1 MDGRPSFLK
10 SGERA
15 RLFPV
20 LAETSKEGRTLSVV
34 LSSIAYVEEFGAK
47 LFASIGQKKG
57 ARTKVEMFTEIVF
70 AKSDTKV
77 RPDGLVVLTTGKR
90 QWTALVE
97 AKIGNTTLD
106 LPQIESYLQLAR
118 DNGIDAVI
126 TLSNQFTAQPDHHPL
141 SPQKASLR
149 KVGLFHWSWMFV
161 MTQATLLLAA
171 KAVEDVDQA
180 RILSELVRF
189 LSHPST
195 GVKGFERMP
204 SVWKNVVTAARGDA
218 PIKKNSPEV
227 KEIITAWHEE
237 VRDLCLIMSRLLQTQ
252 VEIKLPRSHRNDQKK
267 RVGDDSELLSVKQRL
282 NCELDIPDTA
292 NTISIE
298 ANLRTRSIL
307 LSMRLAAPG
316 DKKSSLARVN
326 WIVRQL
332 SKTNSNEIHIRA
344 IWPGKSQATQAS
356 LEELRENAEILISG
370 RDKKMILTSF
380 DVLFIRE
387 LSGKFSGPKTFV
399 DGLEEAVPDFYEHV
413 GQHLRAWTPSAPRL
427 RGKTEPSDVSPQAI
441 QKEIEDKRPA
451 DFAEERAQSA
461 SGGEEVR
468 FSQDLGEKRDGIEA
482 SDKG

>member
-34 LSSIAYVEEFGAK
+34 LSSIAYVEEFGAA
-47 LFASIGQKKG
+47 LFSSIGQRKG
-57 ARTKVEMFTEIVF
+57 ARTKVDVYTEIVF
-70 AKSDTKV
+70 ANSNV
-77 RPDGLVVLTTGKR
+77 NIRPDGLIVLTTGKR
-90 QWTALVE
+90 RWTALVE
-97 AKIGNTTLD
+97 AKIGNADLD

-141 SPQKASLR
+141 TLQKASLR
-149 KVGLFHWSWMFV
+149 KIGLFHWSWMFV

-171 KAVEDVDQA
+171 KDVADSDQR

-204 SVWKNVVTAARGDA
+204 SVWKNIVTDARGDA

-227 KEIITAWHEE
+227 KEVIAAWHEE
-237 VRDLCLIMSRLLQTQ
+237 VRDLCLIMSRLLRTQ
-252 VEIKLPRSHRNDQKK
+252 VDIRLPRSHRNDPKK
-267 RVGDDSELLSVKQRL
+267 RVGDDSELLSAKQRL
-282 NCELDIPDTA
+282 KCELDIPDTA
-292 NTISIE
+292 NAITIE

-316 DKKSSLARVN
+316 DKKSSIARVN

-332 SKTNSNEIHIRA
+332 SKSNSSEIHVRA
-344 IWPGKSQATQAS
+344 IWPGKAQATQAS
-356 LEELRENAEILISG
+356 LEELRENASVLIDDY
-370 RDKKMILTSF
+370 DKKMILTSF

-387 LSGKFSGPKTFV
+387 LSGKFSGQKTFI

-413 GQHLRAWTPSAPRL
+413 GQHLRAWTPTAPRL
-427 RGKTEPSDVSPQAI
+427 RGKTEPSDVSTHAI
-441 QKEIEDKRPA
+441 QEEIEENA
-451 DFAEERAQSA
+451 VEDFTGQRGGAVDDSGA
-461 SGGEEVR
+461 STRLDE
-468 FSQDLGEKRDGIEA
+468 D
-482 SDKG
+482 

>member
-1 MDGRPSFLK
+1 MDSRPSFLK

-20 LAETSKEGRTLSVV
+20 LTETSKEGRTLSVV
-34 LSSIAYVEEFGAK
+34 LSSIAYVEEFSAT
-47 LFASIGQKKG
+47 LFASIGQRKG
-57 ARTKVEMFTEIVF
+57 ARTKVDVFTEIVF
-70 AKSDTKV
+70 AKSDTKI
-77 RPDGLVVLTTGKR
+77 RPDGLIVLTTGKR

-97 AKIGNTTLD
+97 AKIGNATLD
-106 LPQIESYLQLAR
+106 LPQIESYLKLAR

-126 TLSNQFTAQPDHHPL
+126 TLSNQFTAQPNHHPL
-141 SPQKASLR
+141 SPPKASLR

-171 KAVEDVDQA
+171 KAVEDVDQT

-204 SVWKNVVTAARGDA
+204 SVWKNIVTAARGDA

-227 KEIITAWHEE
+227 KEIISAWHEE

-252 VEIKLPRSHRNDQKK
+252 VDIKLPRSHRNDPKK
-267 RVGDDSELLSVKQRL
+267 RVEGDSELLSAKQKL

-292 NTISIE
+292 NSITIE
-298 ANLRTRSIL
+298 ANMRTRSIL

-332 SKTNSNEIHIRA
+332 SKADSKEVHVRA
-344 IWPGKSQATQAS
+344 IWPGKAQATQAS
-356 LEELRENAEILISG
+356 LEELRESADVLISG
-370 RDKKMILTSF
+370 RDKKMVLTSF

-387 LSGKFSGPKTFV
+387 LSGKFSGPKTFI

-441 QKEIEDKRPA
+441 QKEIEDEPFE
-451 DFAEERAQSA
+451 DFVGEREKTAG
-461 SGGEEVR
+461 GGEDVP
-468 FSQDLGEKRDGIEA
+468 FSENSDEKHEDVEG
-482 SDKG
+482 SDEG

>member
-1 MDGRPSFLK
+1 MDSRPSFLK

-34 LSSIAYVEEFGAK
+34 LSSIAYVEEFGAA
-47 LFASIGQKKG
+47 LFSSIGQRKG
-57 ARTKVEMFTEIVF
+57 ARTKVEVFTEIVF
-70 AKSDTKV
+70 AKSDV
-77 RPDGLVVLTTGKR
+77 NIRPDGLIVLTTGKR

-97 AKIGNTTLD
+97 AKIGNATLD

-118 DNGIDAVI
+118 ENGIDAVI

-141 SPQKASLR
+141 TPQKASLR
-149 KVGLFHWSWMFV
+149 KIGLFHWSWMFV

-171 KAVEDVDQA
+171 KAVADSDQS

-227 KEIITAWHEE
+227 KEVIAAWHEE

-252 VEIKLPRSHRNDQKK
+252 VDIKLPRSHRNDPKK
-267 RVGDDSELLSVKQRL
+267 RVGDDSELLSAKQRL
-282 NCELDIPDTA
+282 KCELDIPDTA
-292 NTISIE
+292 NTIAIE

-316 DKKSSLARVN
+316 DKKSSIARVN

-332 SKTNSNEIHIRA
+332 SKTKSNEIHVRA
-344 IWPGKSQATQAS
+344 IWPGKAQATQAS
-356 LEELRENAEILISG
+356 LEELRENASVLLDDY
-370 RDKKMILTSF
+370 DKKMILTSF

-387 LSGKFSGPKTFV
+387 LSGKFSGPKTFI

-413 GQHLRAWTPSAPRL
+413 GQHLRAWTPTAPRL

-441 QKEIEDKRPA
+441 QEEIEEKA
-451 DFAEERAQSA
+451 VEDFTGQRGHAVDDSGA
-461 SGGEEVR
+461 SRRLDE
-468 FSQDLGEKRDGIEA
+468 D
-482 SDKG
+482 

>member
-1 MDGRPSFLK
+1 MDSRPSFLK

-34 LSSIAYVEEFGAK
+34 LSSIAYVEEFGAA
-47 LFASIGQKKG
+47 LFSSIGQRKG
-57 ARTKVEMFTEIVF
+57 ARTKVDVFTEIVF
-70 AKSDTKV
+70 AKSVTNV
-77 RPDGLVVLTTGKR
+77 RPDGLIVLTTGKR

-97 AKIGNTTLD
+97 AKIGNADLD

-141 SPQKASLR
+141 TLQKASLR
-149 KVGLFHWSWMFV
+149 KIGLFHWSWMFV

-171 KAVEDVDQA
+171 KDVADSDQS

-204 SVWKNVVTAARGDA
+204 SVWKNIVADARVDS
-218 PIKKNSPEV
+218 PIRKNSSEV
-227 KEIITAWHEE
+227 KEVIAAWHEE

-252 VEIKLPRSHRNDQKK
+252 VDIRLPRSHRKDPKQ
-267 RVGDDSELLSVKQRL
+267 RVGDDSELLSSKYRL
-282 NCELDIPDTA
+282 MCDLDIPDTA
-292 NTISIE
+292 NTITIE

-316 DKKSSLARVN
+316 NKKSSRARVN

-344 IWPGKSQATQAS
+344 IWPGKARATQAS
-356 LEELRENAEILISG
+356 LGEVREGADVLISVY
-370 RDKKMILTSF
+370 DKKMILTSF

-387 LSGKFSGPKTFV
+387 LSGKFSGSKTFI

-413 GQHLRAWTPSAPRL
+413 GQHLRAWTPAAPRL

-441 QKEIEDKRPA
+441 QEEIEENA
-451 DFAEERAQSA
+451 AEDFTGQR
-461 SGGEEVR
+461 GGHGR
-468 FSQDLGEKRDGIEA
+468 
-482 SDKG
+482 